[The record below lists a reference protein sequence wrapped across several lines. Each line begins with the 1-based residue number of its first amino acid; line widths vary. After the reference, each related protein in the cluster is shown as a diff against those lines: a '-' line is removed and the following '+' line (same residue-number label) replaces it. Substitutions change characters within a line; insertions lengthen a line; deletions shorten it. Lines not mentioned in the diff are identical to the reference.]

1 MTGTKRYKILL
12 VGSPNVGKSTIFYT
26 LTGRYTNVSNYPGT
40 TVTFTE
46 GSAKIGEHHNLLVID
61 TPGIYNLQTIT
72 EEEEVAKKLIIEG
85 LPDVV
90 LHIIDAKNIERMLPF
105 TLQLIEAKIPTILVL
120 NMIDE
125 LKKSNMDIQI
135 SHLEH
140 DLGIPV
146 VETIGIKNVGIK
158 NLRARIIS
166 VAEKRYKFS
175 PIHIKY
181 QEYIEQNI
189 IKISQFLHNKY
200 PIAKRAIALLAMSGD
215 AFIIKLISNEN
226 SFKEICEILKG
237 IPPLK
242 ARLDI
247 ENTRFTYSTKL
258 IKEHLLVKT
267 KGEEKLTRFIDNITL
282 NPITGLLFALLI
294 LYIGLYKFVGQFG
307 ASFLVDLLETF
318 YEKHITIYIN
328 NFFHGIFNT
337 NIFFYLF
344 AGDYGIF
351 TLALRYALAIVL
363 PIVAI
368 FFSFFALLEDSGYL
382 VRLSI
387 MLDRFLKKI
396 GLSGRSVIPLVL
408 GLGCGTMATIVTR
421 TLETIRERYM
431 VTFLLAL
438 TIPCSAQLGV
448 ILALFGTSFTA
459 LSIWLITLVCIFTIS
474 GALLNKVLKGEEP
487 VFFMEVPPLRIP
499 SLKNITLKTYERLR
513 WYFLEVLPIFIFA
526 SILIWIGRMTYI
538 FDFLSYILSYP
549 AKWAGLPTKV
559 GEIFLYGFFRRD
571 FGAAGLYDMK
581 DLLTVRQVIVAS
593 VILTLFVPCV
603 AQFLIMVKER
613 GHKAAFFIFLTVIPA
628 AFIIGILLNLV
639 LSPFI
644 Q

>member
-85 LPDVV
+85 SPDVV

-146 VETIGIKNVGIK
+146 VETIGIKNIGIK

-181 QEYIEQNI
+181 PEYIEQNI
-189 IKISQFLHNKY
+189 IKISQLLHNKY
-200 PIAKRAIALLAMSGD
+200 TISKRAIALLAMSGD
-215 AFIIKLISNEN
+215 AFIIKLIKNEYF
-226 SFKEICEILKG
+226 FKEISEILKN

-247 ENTRFTYSTKL
+247 ENTRFNYSTKL

-267 KGEEKLTRFIDNITL
+267 KREEKLTRFIDNITL
-282 NPITGLLFALLI
+282 NPFTGLLFAFLI

-307 ASFLVDLLETF
+307 ASFLVDVLETF
-318 YEKHITIYIN
+318 YEKQITIHIN
-328 NFFHGIFNT
+328 NFFHNIFNT
-337 NIFFYLF
+337 NIFFDLF

-387 MLDRFLKKI
+387 MLDKFLKKI

-448 ILALFGTSFTA
+448 ILALLGTSFTA
-459 LSIWLITLVCIFTIS
+459 LSIWLITLICIFAIS
-474 GALLNKVLKGEEP
+474 GAILNKALKGEQP

-513 WYFLEVLPIFIFA
+513 WYFVEVLPIFIFA
-526 SILIWIGRMTYI
+526 SVLIWVGRITYI

-549 AKWAGLPTKV
+549 AKWAGLPTKT

-571 FGAAGLYDMK
+571 FGAAGLYDMR
-581 DLLTVRQVIVAS
+581 DLFTVRQLIVTS
-593 VILTLFVPCV
+593 VILTLFVPCI

-613 GHKAAFFIFLTVIPA
+613 GHKAAFYIFLTVVPA
-628 AFIIGILLNLV
+628 AFIIGILLNLI
-639 LSPFI
+639 LTPFI
-644 Q
+644 E

>member
-1 MTGTKRYKILL
+1 MTGSKKYKILL
-12 VGSPNVGKSTIFYT
+12 VGSPNVGKSTIFYN

-61 TPGIYNLQTIT
+61 TPGIYNLHTIT
-72 EEEEVAKKLIIEG
+72 EEEEVAKKLILEG
-85 LPDVV
+85 SPDVV
-90 LHIIDAKNIERMLPF
+90 IHIIDAKNIERMLPF

-181 QEYIEQNI
+181 PEYIEENI
-189 IKISQFLHNKY
+189 SKISQLLHNKY
-200 PIAKRAIALLAMSGD
+200 TISKRAIALLAMSGD
-215 AFIIKLISNEN
+215 TFIYKLISNEKN
-226 SFKEICEILKG
+226 FIEISEILKNVS
-237 IPPLK
+237 PQK

-247 ENTRFTYSTKL
+247 ENTRFNYSSKL

-267 KGEEKLTRFIDNITL
+267 KREEKWTKFIDTLTL
-282 NPITGLLFALLI
+282 NPISGLLLALLI

-307 ASFLVDLLETF
+307 ASFLVDVLETF
-318 YEKHITIYIN
+318 YEEHITIPIN
-328 NFFHGIFNT
+328 NFFHSLFNS
-337 NIFFYLF
+337 NILFDLF

-396 GLSGRSVIPLVL
+396 GLSGRSAIPLVL

-448 ILALFGTSFTA
+448 ILALLGTSFTA
-459 LSIWLITLVCIFTIS
+459 LSIWLITLICIFAIA
-474 GALLNKVLKGEEP
+474 GGLLNKALKGEQP
-487 VFFMEVPPLRIP
+487 VFFMEVPPLRMP
-499 SLKNITLKTYERLR
+499 SLKNVTLKTYERLR
-513 WYFLEVLPIFIFA
+513 WYFVEVLPIFILA
-526 SILIWIGRMTYI
+526 SVLIWIGRITYI
-538 FDFLSYILSYP
+538 FDFLAYILSYP
-549 AKWAGLPTKV
+549 AKWAGLPAKV

-571 FGAAGLYDMK
+571 FGAAGLYDMR
-581 DLLTVRQVIVAS
+581 DILTIRQIIVAS
-593 VILTLFVPCV
+593 VVLTLFVPCV

-613 GHKAAFFIFLTVIPA
+613 GYKSATFIFLTVIPT
-628 AFIIGILLNLV
+628 AFIIGILLNLI
-639 LSPFI
+639 LTPFI